1 MNGAYVNRKTG
12 AFPPTCSVCRLP
24 RTVKKTYN
32 AEPDPANGVKMI
44 GVFLCS
50 RCDLAPSP
58 PSVQERTF

>member
-32 AEPDPANGVKMI
+32 AQPNPTMGVKMQD
-44 GVFLCS
+44 VLLCS
-50 RCDLAPSP
+50 RCDLTGTTP
-58 PSVQERTF
+58 VRIG